1 MDLKLDSSRMRL
13 ATWALSAS
21 ALVAVVVL
29 AANVLG
35 ADVIDKHARNL
46 GIAGAASSD
55 SGASLD
61 ASATSRRA
69 ADEVVAPAAAKDARD
84 AALRRE
90 AQVPGQGS
98 SPASSLDSSPLAYQ
112 DGSAVKVSGVES
124 LRRRLEGEF
133 TGYSSDPDLPAGQ
146 VRQFDL
152 VAGET
157 EIELIDGQTTRVWAY
172 NDQVPGP
179 ELRVELGDTVRVHFR
194 NDMAI
199 DTTIHWHGVRVP
211 NAMDGVPGV
220 TQDPIAPGESFD
232 YEFTPADAGTFWF
245 HPHVRT
251 SEEIE
256 RGLYGVLI
264 VEDPEDS
271 AYTQDVVWVIDDWLL
286 LEDGQIYPEFNTMR
300 DLMHDGRWGNVVT
313 VNSDAGLSLEAKA
326 GERIRLRLI
335 NPSNARVYMPD
346 FSGLEAQVIAYD
358 GIPVETPFPPQGLEL
373 APGNRMDLDITFPP
387 DMAGTTFDVMDRFT
401 RQPFRLAQIVV
412 ADEVVETPD
421 VEPVVND
428 RFPRWEGA
436 EAVPVDHVMAL
447 NATRDGMMSI
457 KWTINGKAYPDSTPL
472 HLDHGRFAKIRVVN
486 ESGRLHPMHLHGQF
500 FRVLSRDG
508 EQVSEPFWRDTV
520 LVYPREVVEVGLVP
534 VDIGKWATHCHI
546 LEHAEAGM
554 MTLTEVQ

>member
-1 MDLKLDSSRMRL
+1 MRL

-146 VRQFDL
+146 VRHFDL

-157 EIELIDGQTTRVWAY
+157 EVELIDGQTTRVWAY

>member
-1 MDLKLDSSRMRL
+1 MRL